1 MIITDKFSRK
11 LRDIRI
17 SVTDRCN
24 FRCSY
29 CMPKEIYNS
38 NYKFFK
44 KSEILSFEEIIRV
57 SKILASF
64 GVKKVRLTGGEP
76 LLRKNIHLLVS
87 ELKKINE
94 IQDISMTTNG
104 VLLSE
109 KKAELLKDSGL
120 NRITFSLDSLNDKR
134 FQVISGS
141 KYSSKD
147 VQKGIENAK
156 KAGFENIK
164 VNMVV
169 KKNINDND
177 IIPMLEY
184 FKNSGCIVRFIEFM
198 DVGNVNLWDK
208 EDVLTLDD
216 IIDIISKR
224 YSIKSLQGNYK
235 SEVAKRWSYD
245 GGEFGIISSISKPFC
260 GECSRVRLTAE
271 GKLFTCLFASKS
283 HDVKKLLRSSESD
296 NSISN
301 YLLDIW
307 SERDDRYSETRMNQD
322 DYKIIKKA
330 EMSYIGG

>member
-1 MIITDKFSRK
+1 
-11 LRDIRI
+11 
-17 SVTDRCN
+17 
-24 FRCSY
+24 
-29 CMPKEIYNS
+29 
-38 NYKFFK
+38 
-44 KSEILSFEEIIRV
+44 
-57 SKILASF
+57 
-64 GVKKVRLTGGEP
+64 
-76 LLRKNIHLLVS
+76 
-87 ELKKINE
+87 
-94 IQDISMTTNG
+94 
-104 VLLSE
+104 
-109 KKAELLKDSGL
+109 
-120 NRITFSLDSLNDKR
+120 
-134 FQVISGS
+134 
-141 KYSSKD
+141 
-147 VQKGIENAK
+147 
-156 KAGFENIK
+156 
-164 VNMVV
+164 
-169 KKNINDND
+169 
-177 IIPMLEY
+177 
-184 FKNSGCIVRFIEFM
+184 M

-208 EDVLTLDD
+208 RDVLILDD

-235 SEVAKRWSYD
+235 SEVAKRWSYA

>member
-1 MIITDKFSRK
+1 M
-11 LRDIRI
+11 
-17 SVTDRCN
+17 
-24 FRCSY
+24 
-29 CMPKEIYNS
+29 
-38 NYKFFK
+38 
-44 KSEILSFEEIIRV
+44 
-57 SKILASF
+57 
-64 GVKKVRLTGGEP
+64 
-76 LLRKNIHLLVS
+76 
-87 ELKKINE
+87 
-94 IQDISMTTNG
+94 
-104 VLLSE
+104 
-109 KKAELLKDSGL
+109 
-120 NRITFSLDSLNDKR
+120 NDKR
-134 FQVISGS
+134 FQEISGS

-147 VQKGIENAK
+147 VLEGIENAK
-156 KAGFENIK
+156 KSGFENIK

-208 EDVLTLDD
+208 RDVLTLDD
-216 IIDIISKR
+216 IIDIIDKR
-224 YSIKSLQGNYK
+224 FSIKPLKGNYK

-283 HDVKKLLRSSESD
+283 HDIKNLLRSSESD
-296 NSISN
+296 SSISN